1 MSHNLE
7 EPFGSLLH
15 CSVSI
20 FELELVDVSL
30 STFIE
35 GILHVDQRFKVVM
48 PRDVR
53 HGPCPIF
60 YGRKNE
66 NMCQRHTL
74 HVWSGGETPSSGFLL
89 AHCPAFPST
98 SPTGFCLYLF

>member
-1 MSHNLE
+1 M
-7 EPFGSLLH
+7 
-15 CSVSI
+15 
-20 FELELVDVSL
+20 DL

-35 GILHVDQRFKVVM
+35 GILHVDQRIKIVM

-66 NMCQRHTL
+66 N
-74 HVWSGGETPSSGFLL
+74 
-89 AHCPAFPST
+89 
-98 SPTGFCLYLF
+98 FCAKDTYCVYGVEGRLQVQGSF